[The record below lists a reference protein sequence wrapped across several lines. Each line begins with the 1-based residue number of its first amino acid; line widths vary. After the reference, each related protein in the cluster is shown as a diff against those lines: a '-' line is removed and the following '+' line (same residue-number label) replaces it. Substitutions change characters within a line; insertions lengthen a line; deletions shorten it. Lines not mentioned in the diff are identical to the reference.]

1 MSKSRGNVV
10 IPDEYIDKWG
20 ADTFRMYLMFLG
32 PFQEGGD
39 FRDAGISG
47 PRRFL
52 DKVWDLVGQCQR
64 RADSRG
70 AGSAPPVRG
79 QVAPDG
85 QER

>member
-10 IPDEYIDKWG
+10 IPDEYIARWG

-39 FRDAGISG
+39 FRDEGISG

-52 DKVWDLVGQCQR
+52 DKVWALVGDACRDARGR
-64 RADSRG
+64 RGPARACWSSTTR
-70 AGSAPPVRG
+70 R
-79 QVAPDG
+79 
-85 QER
+85 